1 MVDMLDA
8 GQRVA
13 RILEAAHAAGQEHRR
28 RITTA
33 TINMVIRETVN
44 WRAPPTLRG
53 SSKKGRIYYA
63 TQACVHDL
71 LTKLN
76 VAIGHPVRHEEDVR
90 VGIARYFSVLCRL
103 QSGRQPSYFL

>member
-1 MVDMLDA
+1 MTYFDGLGFFSPHGVRTRKQADVVLRA

-13 RILEAAHAAGQEHRR
+13 RILEAAYAAGEEHRR

-44 WRAPPTLRG
+44 WRAPPSLRG

-63 TQACVHDL
+63 TQAR
-71 LTKLN
+71 
-76 VAIGHPVRHEEDVR
+76 G
-90 VGIARYFSVLCRL
+90 CRSL
-103 QSGRQPSYFL
+103 YSSLISL

>member
-1 MVDMLDA
+1 MLAEGGVRHSSMQCWEHAAWEIERMMLNAA

-13 RILEAAHAAGQEHRR
+13 RILEAAHAAGEEHRR

-63 TQACVHDL
+63 TQACIQAVSL
-71 LTKLN
+71 
-76 VAIGHPVRHEEDVR
+76 
-90 VGIARYFSVLCRL
+90 S
-103 QSGRQPSYFL
+103 

>member
-1 MVDMLDA
+1 MLWCMIPIEMGAMGGQVVDVAGA

-53 SSKKGRIYYA
+53 SSRKGRIYYA
-63 TQACVHDL
+63 TQACACDL
-71 LTKLN
+71 LTTCN
-76 VAIGHPVRHEEDVR
+76 DG
-90 VGIARYFSVLCRL
+90 
-103 QSGRQPSYFL
+103 